1 MYSNPKERLVKHQ
14 IKERP
19 ELTPKVILV
28 DGNGI
33 LHTRSAGIACF
44 LGIKTGLPTIGVGKT
59 FFHHDGLTTPLV
71 TLGMAA
77 RMQRFLRQQTQSTPS
92 VESNSLGAKKACELP
107 YVLAIDKECICPSS
121 GPSNFL
127 EATATRCTAE
137 DMEALAQRCQAFAVR
152 LQGTTKRVW
161 GAAVIGHGRG
171 RKRKVGTKNPIFIS
185 VGHSISLKESLI
197 ICTALCCSSRIPE
210 PIRQADIH
218 GRELL
223 RHRNNCKAVKTGH
236 K

>member
-1 MYSNPKERLVKHQ
+1 M
-14 IKERP
+14 
-19 ELTPKVILV
+19 
-28 DGNGI
+28 
-33 LHTRSAGIACF
+33 HTRSAGIACF
-44 LGIKTGLPTIGVGKT
+44 LGVKTGLPTIGVGKT

-71 TLGMAA
+71 NLGIAA
-77 RMQRFLRQQTQSTPS
+77 RMQRFLHKHTQPTPS
-92 VESNSLGAKKACELP
+92 IASNSLGAKEGCELP
-107 YVLAIDKECICPSS
+107 YILAIDKEYICPPS
-121 GPSNFL
+121 GPNNFHK
-127 EATATRCTAE
+127 ATATSCAAE
-137 DMEALAQRCQAFAVR
+137 DMEALSQRCQAFAVR
-152 LQGTTKRVW
+152 LQGNSKRVW

-171 RKRKVGTKNPIFIS
+171 RKRKVGSKNPIFVS

-197 ICTALCCSSRIPE
+197 ICTTLSCNSRIPE